1 MRRWAIGIIV
11 GVVVVLLLASLAMQF
26 VLRSDLPRQ
35 WILRAASE
43 TLGLD
48 VTAGSLSVGWI
59 GRTSIRDLAVA
70 APLSDEQVLRVEA
83 IDLSHRSIPLL
94 VVTRSLGLDSIQI
107 DEPHVDLRRDASG
120 RWNIQDVI
128 ARLAASAD
136 GTPKRRGGFVL
147 PRVDVRGAHVRIAEP
162 NEGVQTVGPID
173 VFGMGNGFST
183 WEFNLTTPEGTRL
196 DGELAPGGN
205 WAHRI
210 VFHIDSNDLPL
221 DTMGFADSGPI
232 RASGRWNG
240 QVREGGLWGT
250 LRLNELGAGAASVAG
265 TVDVALQGDGLV
277 LTPKGLTLTEPNL
290 AGQRLRLTAGGIHL
304 DPRRIRA
311 DRLVAAADSVASQIS
326 GHWDFERRSGEFSAD
341 WAGSLHEHGSEHDGT
356 ARLAI
361 KSPRVGRKEM
371 TLRVALA
378 VRSPVGE
385 LHVGTEV
392 RGHGGDWRKSTWETL
407 VDELVWTSKERRID
421 LGDVDAKVSVNWPTI
436 QLASLRL
443 PETQTIEAAAELN
456 AQTLQWLVR
465 IDAKGVEGLGWQS
478 PALDLRIH
486 GSGNRH
492 EATVSELGITQ
503 GDRTVAAK
511 GKLALPS
518 GQIHEAH
525 LSATWSD
532 RRDGSASPKPAE
544 VPGRWTCEV
553 EIEGKVRPIDLRFNG
568 TVAGRRVR
576 LGRRMVTH
584 MNVPLQGTVNA
595 EYVQIATEP
604 FDLLGGR
611 WQLSGRHELSEPL
624 TQLALKIDDLSLEAA
639 AEIAGAPLKYQGQA
653 KARLQ
658 LAVPDF
664 AMGKA
669 LAYGSWEV
677 VDLSIPPFEAQQGQG
692 TLRIADGMARLD
704 EIRLE
709 EGDGQALGSMQFRL
723 DQPQRLSIEFQTTE
737 WPVEWEPQSI
747 KLLTDSKASV
757 VIDIQ
762 KKSLDGHAKLSS
774 QLLVGDESVGRLHAA
789 AQLRERVLDLREFR
803 SDLLGGRLEGTARI
817 PLDRWHRSTG
827 QLQWQGIE
835 PNQLTPW
842 WPAAAQFAGM
852 CSGTLVAKEAD
863 PTSRPLEPMRV
874 ELRAEMPDGRF
885 AEAQLGDCHAMAY
898 IGPKRFVVDRM
909 DAHVLGG
916 VVKGWGRASPHA
928 GGLYLTAVADFNDLD
943 LEQFSK
949 PDSDAK
955 AEAIVGKLGGRAT
968 ILTSTDWR
976 YLSGQADLDITQS
989 DLVNAPIIRTLYDAL
1004 NLGLGQPQP
1013 EGTGQVKLHFDGAR
1027 IRIPSFAYFNR
1038 GVEVRGAGQIMDFA
1052 RGGDS
1057 PIKGYA
1063 VGSTRVLKGVRL
1075 PGVRE
1080 LDRLMASMQTGVAS
1094 VAVDGTLDDIKVDLV
1109 PLPAVSGA
1117 LRGLLWSQ
1125 LRE

>member
-1 MRRWAIGIIV
+1 MRRRAFRIT
-11 GVVVVLLLASLAMQF
+11 VVVVVILLLAGLGVEI
-26 VLRSDLPRQ
+26 VLRSDLPRR

-43 TLGLD
+43 ELGLD
-48 VTAGSLSVGWI
+48 VTTESLSVGWM
-59 GRTSIRDLAVA
+59 GRTAIRGLAVA
-70 APLSDEQVLRVEA
+70 APLDGEQVLSIAA
-83 IDLSHRSIPLL
+83 IDLSHRSVPLL
-94 VVTRSLGLDSIQI
+94 LITRSLGLNSVRI
-107 DEPHVDLRRDASG
+107 DELHLDLRRDADG
-120 RWNIQDVI
+120 RWNVQDVI
-128 ARLAASAD
+128 ARLAARID
-136 GTPKRRGGFVL
+136 DTPEEHHGFVL
-147 PRVDVRGAHVRIAEP
+147 PRLDVRKAFVRIAEP
-162 NEGVQTVGPID
+162 DEDIQTVGPID
-173 VFGMGNGFST
+173 VSGRGNGLSMWRFDVT
-183 WEFNLTTPEGTRL
+183 APQGTRL
-196 DGELAPGGN
+196 HGELAQGGN
-205 WAHRI
+205 WAHRV

-221 DTMGFADSGPI
+221 DAMGFADSGPM

-240 QVREGGLWGT
+240 QVREGGLLGT
-250 LRLNELGAGAASVAG
+250 LRLNELEAGTASVAG

-277 LTPKGLTLTEPNL
+277 LSPKGLTLTEPNL

-304 DPRRIRA
+304 DPRGVRA
-311 DRLVAAADSVASQIS
+311 TRLVAAADSVASQIS
-326 GHWDFERRSGEFSAD
+326 GHWDFERRSGEFTAD
-341 WAGSLHEHGSEHDGT
+341 WAGSLHEYGSEHDGT

-361 KSPRVGRKEM
+361 KSPQAGRKEM
-371 TLRVALA
+371 TLRVALTM
-378 VRSPVGE
+378 RSPVGE
-385 LHVGTEV
+385 LHIGTEV
-392 RGHGGDWRKSTWETL
+392 RGHGGDWRKSAWETS
-407 VDELVWTSKERRID
+407 VDELVWASKERRID
-421 LGDVDAKVSVNWPTI
+421 LGDAGAKVSVDWPTI
-436 QLASLRL
+436 RLASLRL
-443 PETQTIEAAAELN
+443 PETQTIEAAADLN
-456 AQTLQWLVR
+456 VQTLQWQVQ
-465 IDAKGVEGLGWQS
+465 IDAKGVEGLGWQD
-478 PALDLRIH
+478 PGLNVRIH

-492 EATVSELGITQ
+492 EAVVSELGITQ
-503 GDRTVAAK
+503 GDRTVVAK
-511 GKLALPS
+511 GKLSLPS
-518 GQIHEAH
+518 GEIHEAH
-525 LSATWSD
+525 LSTTWSD
-532 RRDGSASPKPAE
+532 RRDGSASPKEAD
-544 VPGRWTCEV
+544 VPGRWTCGV
-553 EIEGKVRPIDLRFNG
+553 DIEGKVRPIDLRFNG
-568 TVAGRRVR
+568 TVAGRSVR
-576 LGRRMVTH
+576 LGRRMVTQ

-595 EYVQIATEP
+595 EYVQVATEP

-611 WQLSGRHELSEPL
+611 WQLSGRHELSRPL
-624 TQLALKIDDLSLEAA
+624 TQLGLTIDDLSLQAA
-639 AEIAGAPLKYQGQA
+639 AEIAGSPLKYQGQA

-677 VDLSIPPFEAQQGQG
+677 VNLSIPPFEAQQGQG

-709 EGDGQALGSMQFRL
+709 EGSGQALGSMQFRL

-737 WPVEWEPQSI
+737 WPVKWEPQSI

-762 KKSLDGHAKLSS
+762 KKSLDGHATLSS
-774 QLLVGDESVGRLHAA
+774 QLLIGDESFGRLDAS
-789 AQLRERVLDLREFR
+789 AQLREQTLDLREF
-803 SDLLGGRLEGTARI
+803 SSELLGGRVEGAARI
-817 PLDRWHRSTG
+817 PLDRWHRSKG

-835 PNQLTPW
+835 PHQLTPW
-842 WPAAAQFAGM
+842 WPAAAQFAGT

-885 AEAQLGDCHAMAY
+885 ARAQLGDCHAVAY

-955 AEAIVGKLGGRAT
+955 AEAVVGKLGGRAT
-968 ILTSTDWR
+968 ILTSADWR
-976 YLSGQADLDITQS
+976 YLSGQADLDITES

-1004 NLGLGQPQP
+1004 NVGLGQPQP
-1013 EGTGQVKLHFDGAR
+1013 EGTGQIKLQFDGAR

-1038 GVEVRGAGQIMDFA
+1038 GVEVRGAGQIEDFT
-1052 RGGDS
+1052 RGDQS
-1057 PIKGYA
+1057 PIEGYA

-1094 VAVDGTLDDIKVDLV
+1094 VAIDGTLDDIMVNLV